1 MNTRVVKFHPTHS
14 LGKLHLSEH
23 DRPADWVEYLDA
35 QGEVLV
41 PPGMNLILE
50 VTNDGLTD
58 LTPLTRLEPD
68 DLYAISFACTRV
80 KDDDLRFVRSL
91 TRLNGLAIWETNI
104 GDLALAHL
112 SEMTSIRWL
121 DLGDTKITDEGLA
134 HLRGLNGLQSLTLL
148 NDEIGDNGVTHLAG
162 FESLRRLD
170 LMSTRVSDAS
180 ITSLRGL
187 TGMRSLRIY
196 QTQISENGYA
206 ELSRALPGC
215 QIWYYRSND
224 L

>member
-14 LGKLHLSEH
+14 LGKLYLSEH
-23 DRPADWVEYLDA
+23 NRPGDWVEYLDA

-41 PPGMNLILE
+41 PPGMNLRLQ

-91 TRLNGLAIWETNI
+91 THLNGLAIWETNI

-134 HLRGLNGLQSLTLL
+134 HLQGLKGLQDLTLL
-148 NDEIGDNGVTHLAG
+148 NDWVGDNGVAHLAG
-162 FESLRRLD
+162 FESLRHLD

-180 ITSLRGL
+180 ITLLSSL

>member
-1 MNTRVVKFHPTHS
+1 MNTRAVKFHPTHS
-14 LGKLHLSEH
+14 LGKLYLSEH
-23 DRPADWVEYLDA
+23 NLPGDWVEYLDA

-41 PPGMNLILE
+41 PPGMNLILR

-58 LTPLTRLEPD
+58 LTPLTHLEPD
-68 DLYAISFACTRV
+68 DLYAIDFACTHV

-91 TRLNGLAIWETNI
+91 THLNGLAIWETNI

-112 SEMTSIRWL
+112 SGMASIRWL
-121 DLGDTKITDEGLA
+121 DIGDTKITDEGLA

-162 FESLRRLD
+162 FESLLDLD

-180 ITSLRGL
+180 ITLLSGL
-187 TGMRSLRIY
+187 TGMQSLRIY
-196 QTQISENGYA
+196 QTRISENGYA

-215 QIWYYRSND
+215 QIWYYRSNN

>member
-1 MNTRVVKFHPTHS
+1 MNTRAVNFHPTHS
-14 LGKLHLSEH
+14 LGKLYLSERN
-23 DRPADWVEYLDA
+23 RPGDWVEYLDA

-41 PPGMNLILE
+41 PPGMNLILR

-58 LTPLTRLEPD
+58 LTPLTHLGPD
-68 DLYAISFACTRV
+68 DLHAIDFACTHV

-91 TRLNGLAIWETNI
+91 THLNGLAIWETNI

-112 SEMTSIRWL
+112 SGMASIRWL
-121 DLGDTKITDEGLA
+121 DIGDTKITDEGLA

-162 FESLRRLD
+162 FESLLDLD

-180 ITSLRGL
+180 ITLLSGL
-187 TGMRSLRIY
+187 TGMQSLRIY
-196 QTQISENGYA
+196 QTRISENGYA

-215 QIWYYRSND
+215 QI
-224 L
+224 

>member
-14 LGKLHLSEH
+14 LGKLYLSEH
-23 DRPADWVEYLDA
+23 NRRGGWVEYLDA

-41 PPGMNLILE
+41 PPGMNLKLR

-68 DLYAISFACTRV
+68 DLYSISFACTRV

-91 TRLNGLAIWETNI
+91 THLNGLAIWETNI

-112 SEMTSIRWL
+112 SRMASIRWL

-134 HLRGLNGLQSLTLL
+134 HLRGLSGLQSLTLL

-162 FESLRRLD
+162 FENLRRLD
-170 LMSTRVSDAS
+170 LMSTGVSDAS
-180 ITSLRGL
+180 VTSLSRL